1 MNLAEVFKQNEG
13 PPQKPELEVVE
24 SQKSQF
30 ESQKSQFES
39 QKSQFEAAPTDTKK
53 IAPSRKSKKHIGGY
67 FDEAVY
73 RQMKHIGVEKG
84 MTTQEILAD
93 ALNGFFQRNDKP
105 PIA

>member
-1 MNLAEVFKQNEG
+1 MAAKKVNLAKVFQENEQ
-13 PPQKPELEVVE
+13 PQKPELEVVE
-24 SQKSQF
+24 S
-30 ESQKSQFES
+30 
-39 QKSQFEAAPTDTKK
+39 APAEKKK
-53 IAPSRKSKKHIGGY
+53 IAPSRRKKKHIGGY

-84 MTTQEILAD
+84 MTTQEILAE

>member
-1 MNLAEVFKQNEG
+1 MGNPKKVNLAKVFQENEQ
-13 PPQKPELEVVE
+13 PQKPQLEVVE
-24 SQKSQF
+24 SP
-30 ESQKSQFES
+30 
-39 QKSQFEAAPTDTKK
+39 PTDRKK
-53 IAPSRKSKKHIGGY
+53 IAPSRQKKKHIGGY

-73 RQMKHIGVEKG
+73 RQMKHIGIEKG

>member
-1 MNLAEVFKQNEG
+1 MAAKKVNLTEVFKQNEEV
-13 PPQKPELEVVE
+13 QKPELEVIE
-24 SQKSQF
+24 S
-30 ESQKSQFES
+30 
-39 QKSQFEAAPTDTKK
+39 APKGSPKK
-53 IAPSRKSKKHIGGY
+53 VAPSREKKKHIGGY

-73 RQMKHIGVEKG
+73 RQMKHLGVEKG

>member
-1 MNLAEVFKQNEG
+1 MAAKKVNLAQVFKENEQ
-13 PPQKPELEVVE
+13 PQKPELEVVE
-24 SQKSQF
+24 SP
-30 ESQKSQFES
+30 
-39 QKSQFEAAPTDTKK
+39 PTDTKK
-53 IAPSRKSKKHIGGY
+53 VAPSREKKKHIGGY

-73 RQMKHIGVEKG
+73 RQMKHLGIEKG

>member
-1 MNLAEVFKQNEG
+1 MGTAKKVNLAEVFKQNEQ
-13 PPQKPELEVVE
+13 PDKPELEVVE
-24 SQKSQF
+24 APPTEQK
-30 ESQKSQFES
+30 KV
-39 QKSQFEAAPTDTKK
+39 
-53 IAPSRKSKKHIGGY
+53 APSREKKKHIGGY

-73 RQMKHIGVEKG
+73 RQMKHLGVEKN

>member
-1 MNLAEVFKQNEG
+1 MAGKKVNLAKVFQENEQS
-13 PPQKPELEVVE
+13 QKPELEVVE
-24 SQKSQF
+24 S
-30 ESQKSQFES
+30 
-39 QKSQFEAAPTDTKK
+39 APTEKK
-53 IAPSRKSKKHIGGY
+53 KVAPSRKSKKHIGGY